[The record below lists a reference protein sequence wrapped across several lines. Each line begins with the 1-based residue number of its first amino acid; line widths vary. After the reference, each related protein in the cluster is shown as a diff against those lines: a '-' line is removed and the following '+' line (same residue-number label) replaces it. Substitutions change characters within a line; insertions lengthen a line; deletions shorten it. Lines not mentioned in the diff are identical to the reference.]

1 MTIGNAMKIKNL
13 RFTRGLLLL
22 SGLVAVAIAATILV
36 APQAFYASYDIEL
49 GGNVDLVNEL
59 KAPAGAL
66 LVAGFLMLVGVVRTD
81 FAPISFGT
89 AAAVYLSYGGSRLVS
104 MLVDGMPNESLVSA
118 ALVEVLIGAVCLF
131 GLTRLQREKTIQSH
145 HH

>member
-1 MTIGNAMKIKNL
+1 MTIGKAMKINNL

-22 SGLVAVAIAATILV
+22 SGLVAVAIAATILA
-36 APQAFYASYDIEL
+36 APEAFYASYDIDL

-66 LVAGFLMLVGVVRTD
+66 LVAGLLMLAGVVRTD
-81 FAPISFGT
+81 LAPVSFGT

-104 MLVDGMPNESLVSA
+104 MLVDGVPNESLVSA
-118 ALVEVLIGAVCLF
+118 AVVEILIGAVCLF
-131 GLTRLQREKTIQSH
+131 GLTRIRNRKN
-145 HH
+145 

>member
-1 MTIGNAMKIKNL
+1 MTIGKAMKINNL

-36 APQAFYASYDIEL
+36 APQAFYASYDIDL
-49 GGNVDLVNEL
+49 GSNVDLVNEL

-66 LVAGFLMLVGVVRTD
+66 LVAGFLMLAGVVRTD
-81 FAPISFGT
+81 LAPVSFGT

-104 MLVDGMPNESLVSA
+104 MLVDGVPNESLVSA
-118 ALVEVLIGAVCLF
+118 AVVEILIGAVCLF
-131 GLTRLQREKTIQSH
+131 GLTRIRNPKS
-145 HH
+145 

>member
-1 MTIGNAMKIKNL
+1 MTIGKAMKINNL

-36 APQAFYASYDIEL
+36 APQAFYASYDIDL
-49 GGNVDLVNEL
+49 GSNVDLVNEL

-66 LVAGFLMLVGVVRTD
+66 LVAGFLMLAGVVRTD
-81 FAPISFGT
+81 LAPVSFGT

-104 MLVDGMPNESLVSA
+104 MLVDGVPNESLVSA
-118 ALVEVLIGAVCLF
+118 AVVEILIGAVCLF
-131 GLTRLQREKTIQSH
+131 GLTRIRNPQS
-145 HH
+145 